1 MQIGTVKRHPK
12 AFRTTCFRRFHG
24 TSARGFTSC
33 GPDENRTH
41 PDLPAREFRQPWNMQ
56 AQKENSRRS
65 HPVKNPKPVQG
76 IFIGG
81 LTTWSFFVQRTFP
94 GRGLPLFLC
103 RYCFTGVLAIMW
115 IRRESNPQPFYSA
128 TTTSSCRA
136 LTTCAG
142 LYGGSHSRP
151 ICRLR
156 RTRTFDSRQ
165 IPDAL
170 PPHT

>member
-1 MQIGTVKRHPK
+1 MERLQEVLQAVDPMRIELTPISLPESSASLGTCRPK
-12 AFRTTCFRRFHG
+12 
-24 TSARGFTSC
+24 
-33 GPDENRTH
+33 N
-41 PDLPAREFRQPWNMQ
+41 
-56 AQKENSRRS
+56 KNSRRS

-81 LTTWSFFVQRTFP
+81 LTTWSFLSSVHSLA
-94 GRGLPLFLC
+94 RGLPLFLC

-136 LTTCAG
+136 LTMCAG

-151 ICRLR
+151 ICRSR
-156 RTRTFDSRQ
+156 RTRTFDSRL